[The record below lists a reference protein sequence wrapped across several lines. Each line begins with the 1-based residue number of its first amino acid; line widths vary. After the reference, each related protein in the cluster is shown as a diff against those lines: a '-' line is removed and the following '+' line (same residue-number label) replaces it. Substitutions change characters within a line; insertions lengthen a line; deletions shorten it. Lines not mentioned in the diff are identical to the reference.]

1 MQKGMKLINY
11 CLCTLA
17 LIILHATAS
26 ANTLQEVK
34 QAMYD
39 TVVKQ
44 EKRFVIGIPI
54 RTSNENGRFQREV
67 PPLWDK
73 FYRENLAQKIPNK
86 VNQNLLAVYTDYEGD
101 YTKPFT
107 YMIGC
112 EVSNLSTIPEG
123 MRGIELEP
131 SSYAVFT
138 AKGAFP
144 QSMMQAWQS
153 IWTSIVK
160 RSYTTDFEV
169 YKPDFN
175 PQDNPEIRIFIATA
189 K

>member
-73 FYRENLAQKIPNK
+73 FYRENLAQKIP
-86 VNQNLLAVYTDYEGD
+86 E
-101 YTKPFT
+101 
-107 YMIGC
+107 
-112 EVSNLSTIPEG
+112 
-123 MRGIELEP
+123 
-131 SSYAVFT
+131 
-138 AKGAFP
+138 
-144 QSMMQAWQS
+144 
-153 IWTSIVK
+153 
-160 RSYTTDFEV
+160 
-169 YKPDFN
+169 
-175 PQDNPEIRIFIATA
+175 
-189 K
+189 